1 MSHAI
6 TLTST
11 LGETLRFANMSAT
24 EELGRLSTFRI
35 EAISKNASVDLR
47 ALLGSPMTVTVTTPQ
62 GYVRYYNGIVAEAE
76 QGAFVQIENVRYA
89 VYTFAVVPKPW
100 LLRQTL
106 DCRIYKN
113 KTVPQ
118 IVREVLSEFGYGD
131 VRLSLTAN
139 YSPREY
145 CVQYRESYFDFISRL
160 MEQEG
165 IYYYFTHAAGS
176 HTMVLADALGAHST
190 VATFETIPYAPPTE
204 RGHRMKAS
212 ISDWTT
218 GRTVNPTRVRLDD
231 YDYQRPRASLLANE
245 QVTDSADAHGVSGL
259 EIYDY
264 PYGSVG
270 YAQALADG
278 QRYAQVRADAL
289 NVPQATS
296 SGVTDAVGLTTGAL
310 FRFKDFPLA
319 EANQEYLVVA
329 ATTRLVEVD
338 YQGGGVEPDQD
349 EAPFACHFRVIR
361 SRQPFRSEQTTAWPV
376 IAGVQTAVVY
386 GQTDEDIEV
395 DSAGRVQVT
404 FFWNPSSKPK
414 SDQSCPVRVASS
426 WSGKRWGAQFIP
438 RVGQEVIV
446 GFHDGNPDR
455 PLILGSVYNQEH
467 MPPHAL
473 PGDRTRS
480 GVVSR
485 SLLGASGEANEIR
498 FEDRKGAEEL
508 LFHAQRDLRH
518 EAENDHVTTID
529 RDETETIKR
538 DRSHDIGRD
547 DTLKVGRRLRIEAGE
562 EIELVTGLARIL
574 MKRTGEIQITGSRLA
589 LNGAATINLVS
600 GGATSLTSGA
610 AVSVTAGATVTV
622 NATAAIAVTSG
633 AALMLSSTLGPAV
646 LKGMPP
652 LLL

>member
-1 MSHAI
+1 VTHAI
-6 TLTST
+6 KLTSGV
-11 LGETLRFANMSAT
+11 GETLLIANMSAT

-47 ALLGSPMTVTVTTPQ
+47 ALLGTPMTVTVTTPQ

-76 QGAFVQIENVRYA
+76 QGAFVQVENVRYA
-89 VYTFAVVPKPW
+89 VYTFMVVPKPW
-100 LLRQTL
+100 LLMQTS
-106 DCRIYKN
+106 DCRIYKS

-118 IVREVLSEFGYGD
+118 IVREVLAEFGYGD
-131 VRLSLTAN
+131 VRLSLTAD

-165 IYYYFTHAAGS
+165 IYYYFTHASES

-190 VATFETIPYAPPTE
+190 VAMFETIPYAPPTE

-212 ISDWTT
+212 ISDWTS

-245 QVTDSADAHGVSGL
+245 QATDNADLHGVPGL

-264 PYGSVG
+264 PHGSVG
-270 YAQALADG
+270 YAQQLADG

-296 SGVTDAVGLTTGAL
+296 SGATDAVGLTTGAL
-310 FRFKDFPLA
+310 FRLKDFPLA
-319 EANQEYLVVA
+319 DANQEYLVVS

-349 EAPFACHFRVIR
+349 EAPFACQFRVIR
-361 SRQPFRSEQTTAWPV
+361 SRQPFRSAQTTPRPV

-395 DSAGRVQVT
+395 DSYGRVQVT

-414 SDQSCPVRVASS
+414 ADQSCPVRVASS
-426 WSGKRWGAQFIP
+426 WAGKRWGAQFIP
-438 RVGQEVIV
+438 RVGQEVVV
-446 GFHDGNPDR
+446 GFHEGHPDR

-467 MPPHAL
+467 MPPYAL
-473 PGDRTRS
+473 PEDRTRS

-485 SLLGASGEANEIR
+485 SLRGASGEANEIR

-518 EAENDHVTTID
+518 EAENDHISTID
-529 RDETETIKR
+529 RDENDTIKR
-538 DRSHDIGRD
+538 DRSHDVGRD
-547 DTLKVGRRLRIEAGE
+547 DTLKVGRRLSIEAGE
-562 EIELVTGLARIL
+562 EIELVTGLARIV
-574 MKRTGEIQITGSRLA
+574 MKRTGEIQIIGSRIA

-610 AVSVTAGATVTV
+610 AVSITAGATVTV

>member
-1 MSHAI
+1 MPHAI
-6 TLTST
+6 TLTAASVD
-11 LGETLRFANMSAT
+11 LLIANMSAI

-35 EAISKNASVDLR
+35 EAVSKNASVDLR
-47 ALLGSPMTVTVTTPQ
+47 ALLGTPMTVTVTTPQ

-89 VYTFAVVPKPW
+89 VYTFIVVPKPW
-100 LLRQTL
+100 LLRQTS

-165 IYYYFTHAAGS
+165 IYYYFTHAPGS

-231 YDYQRPRASLLANE
+231 YDYQRPRASLLATE
-245 QVTDSADAHGVSGL
+245 QATDSADSHGVSGL

-264 PYGSVG
+264 PHGSVG
-270 YAQALADG
+270 YAQPLADG

-296 SGVTDAVGLTTGAL
+296 SGATDAVGLTTGAL
-310 FRFKDFPLA
+310 FRLKDFPLA

-338 YQGGGVEPDQD
+338 YQGGGVEPDKD
-349 EAPFACHFRVIR
+349 EAPFTCEFRVIR
-361 SRQPFRSEQTTAWPV
+361 SRQPFRTAQTTPRPV

-395 DSAGRVQVT
+395 DSYGRVQVT

-414 SDQSCPVRVASS
+414 ADQSCPVRVASS
-426 WSGKRWGAQFIP
+426 WAGKRWGAQFIP
-438 RVGQEVIV
+438 RVGQEVVI
-446 GFHDGNPDR
+446 GFHEGNPDR

-467 MPPHAL
+467 MPPYAL
-473 PGDRTRS
+473 PEDRTRS

-485 SLLGASGEANEIR
+485 SLRGASGEANEIR

-518 EAENDHVTTID
+518 EAENDHVSTID
-529 RDETETIKR
+529 RDESGQIKR
-538 DRSHDIGRD
+538 DRSHEVGRD

-562 EIELVTGLARIL
+562 EIELVTGLARIV
-574 MKRTGEIQITGSRLA
+574 MKRTGEIQIMGTRLA
-589 LNGAATINLVS
+589 LNGAATINMVS

-610 AVSVTAGATVTV
+610 AVSITAGATVTV